1 MQISFF
7 FLKQIKKQQFQ
18 NLFILFYAQ
27 NAFSGINCTKTAILL
42 LFFLPDPLKLIII
55 GVILNWFCHTEKRL
69 IKLVHL
75 EIFYIKRLQII
86 CVWYYMCLNKRRK
99 TAKMQ

>member
-27 NAFSGINCTKTAILL
+27 NAFSGINCTKTAI
-42 LFFLPDPLKLIII
+42 FF
-55 GVILNWFCHTEKRL
+55 
-69 IKLVHL
+69 
-75 EIFYIKRLQII
+75 FYPIH
-86 CVWYYMCLNKRRK
+86 
-99 TAKMQ
+99 